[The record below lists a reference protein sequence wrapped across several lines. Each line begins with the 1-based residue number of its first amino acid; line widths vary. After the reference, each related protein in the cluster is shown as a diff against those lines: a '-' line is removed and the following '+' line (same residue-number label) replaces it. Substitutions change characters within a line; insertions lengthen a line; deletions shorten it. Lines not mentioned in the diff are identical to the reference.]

1 MSCDETPA
9 LLRLPPERIRWRCPR
24 EWLPFSDTRDL
35 APEPGIVGQDEAIE
49 ALRYGLEI
57 EGPGQHVFV
66 RGLDSSGRLTLVQ
79 KLLEELAPRCQLTC
93 DRAYVP
99 DFEAPDRPRWV
110 ELPRGSGA
118 LFARAMR
125 GFARRVRRDLP
136 DVLRG
141 EGLAAQTARF
151 ESDWQRR
158 AGELER
164 SFQAQIAPSG
174 LGLVRVEQE
183 GGAQLAMVPL
193 HEGQPL
199 GPDEIAARERSGPQ
213 GAAEVQRWQEA
224 LLAQRSRFQEFVL
237 DLQEL
242 HEERTAALQEMRAE
256 AARAAVERYVERLRK
271 RFPHE
276 SVQRYLD
283 GVVRDLLEN
292 RLDELEGEE
301 DFTEDYLPNPIQ
313 AREREAECPI
323 IVESIPNVAN
333 LLGSVEIEALAGG
346 GTYSDHRSIRGGA
359 LLQADGGFL
368 ILEARE
374 LLAEPESW
382 RALVRALR
390 SDRVEILPREGHAGP
405 LLKPEP
411 IPIRTKVIL
420 IGDPE
425 LYQLL
430 DAEDAYFPSLF
441 KVLVDF
447 EGHIARDARGARQY
461 AGVIARFASEARLP
475 AFTWCA
481 VARLVEH
488 GSSLAACEGLST
500 RLGRIADLARETAF
514 WARREG
520 AERCEREHVRTAL
533 RQARRRADLPARRF
547 RRMVKDG
554 VVTIEVRGR
563 RQGQINALA
572 TLSAGSLTYGIPA
585 RITASV
591 GPGERGA
598 IDIEGLSQLGGS
610 IHTKGF
616 HILQGLLQNL
626 LRVHHPLAFT
636 ASLAFE
642 QTYGGIDGDS
652 ASAAE
657 ICCLISALAE
667 VPLRQDLALTGAID
681 QHGRVQAIGAV
692 NEKIEGFF
700 DVCAELGATEP
711 GSPTEVRGVVIPAA
725 NVTELML
732 REEVVDACVRGAFA
746 IYAASDV
753 RHVLE
758 LFTGLPF
765 GACEATATAAPDS
778 LLERA
783 RRRAEELW
791 RASQGI
797 ELDRS
802 RGRP

>member
-1 MSCDETPA
+1 MSCDDVPA
-9 LLRLPPERIRWRCPR
+9 LQRLPPERLRWRCPR
-24 EWLPFSDTRDL
+24 EWVPFSDTREV
-35 APEPGIVGQDEAIE
+35 AAEPGIVGQDEAIE
-49 ALRYGLEI
+49 TLRYGLEI
-57 EGPGQHVFV
+57 DGPGQNVFV
-66 RGLDSSGRLTLVQ
+66 RGLDSSGRSTLVQ
-79 KLLEELAPRCQLTC
+79 RLLEELAPTCQLTC

-99 DFEAPDRPRWV
+99 DFDAPDRPRWV

-136 DVLRG
+136 VVLRG
-141 EGLAAQTARF
+141 EALAAETARF

-164 SFQAQIAPSG
+164 GFQAEIAPSG
-174 LGLVRVEQE
+174 LSLVRIEQE
-183 GGAQLAMVPL
+183 GGAQLAMVPT
-193 HEGQPL
+193 HEGRAL
-199 GPDEIAARERSGPQ
+199 GLEELAARERSGPQ
-213 GAAEVQRWQEA
+213 GAAEVQRWQSA
-224 LLAQRSRFQEFVL
+224 LIEKRARFQEFVL

-242 HEERTAALQEMRAE
+242 HEERAAALQVMRAE
-256 AARAAVERYVERLRK
+256 AARAAIERYVERLRK
-271 RFPHE
+271 RFPHP

-283 GVVRDLLEN
+283 GVVRDVIEN
-292 RLDELEGEE
+292 RLDELDAEE

-313 AREREAECPI
+313 AREREADCPI
-323 IVESIPNVAN
+323 VVESIPSVAN
-333 LLGSVEIEALAGG
+333 LLGSIESEALAGG
-346 GTYSDHRSIRGGA
+346 GNYSDHRSIRGGA
-359 LLQADGGFL
+359 LLRADGGFL

-390 SDRVEILPREGHAGP
+390 SGKVEILPREGHPGP
-405 LLKPEP
+405 LVKPEP

-425 LYQLL
+425 LYQVL

-447 EGHIARDARGARQY
+447 EGHIPRDARGARQY
-461 AGVIARFASEARLP
+461 AGVIARFAQDAQLRP
-475 AFTWCA
+475 FTWCA
-481 VARLVEH
+481 VARLIEH

-500 RLGRIADLARETAF
+500 RLGRIADLMRETDF
-514 WARREG
+514 WARRAG

-554 VVTIEVRGR
+554 LLTIEVRGR
-563 RQGQINALA
+563 REGQINGLA
-572 TLSAGSLTYGIPA
+572 TLSAGSLLYGIPA

-598 IDIEGLSQLGGS
+598 IDIEGLSELGGS

-657 ICCLISALAE
+657 ICCLISALSE
-667 VPLRQDLALTGAID
+667 VPLRQDLALTGAVD
-681 QHGRVQAIGAV
+681 QHGRIQAIGAV

-700 DVCAELGATEP
+700 DVCVELGALEP
-711 GSPTEVRGVVIPAA
+711 TSANHVRGVVIPAA
-725 NVTELML
+725 NVAELML
-732 REEVVDACVRGAFA
+732 REEVVEACARGAFA

-753 RHVLE
+753 RGVLE
-758 LFTGLPF
+758 LFTDLSF
-765 GACEATATAAPDS
+765 GTCSADAAPEPES
-778 LLERA
+778 LLARA

-791 RASQGI
+791 RASRSV
-797 ELDRS
+797 ELDRP
-802 RGRP
+802 RNRT